1 MARSKAPGHDII
13 VIGASAGGVPA
24 LIEICRALPTDL
36 EAAVFVVVHTSPTS
50 PGVLPQILGR
60 SGPLSC
66 SFPKDGG
73 IIETGRIYVAPPDH
87 HMLLTGDSVHLTR
100 GPKEN
105 GFRPAV
111 DPLFRTA
118 ARAFGSR
125 VIGVVLSGGLDDG
138 TEGLLFIKQVGG
150 IAVVQDPAE
159 AEFPSMPASAVEAV
173 EVDHIV
179 NIKQM
184 SGLLERLTHERPAQG
199 AFVMP
204 KNLPDEP
211 ETAAVAQTGLKD
223 KTMPGPPT
231 PLTCPECGGSLW
243 ETTHD
248 QRVARYRCHVGH
260 SYTPKGL
267 LVTKSAE
274 VESALWSALRTLEE
288 NAELR
293 RRMAK
298 RASQGKL
305 NGVAEQYERA
315 AADAEKRATVIR
327 EVLMT
332 EREGNGDGDNGQ
344 VRGDM
349 SGDGAS
355 KNALQKAKLAGRRR
369 RK

>member
-1 MARSKAPGHDII
+1 LAKSKALGHDII

-24 LIEICRALPTDL
+24 LTEICRALPRDL

-50 PGVLPQILGR
+50 PGVLPQILDR

-66 SFPKDGG
+66 SFPFDGQS
-73 IIETGRIYVAPPDH
+73 IEMGRVYVAPPDH
-87 HMLLTGDSVHLTR
+87 HMLLSDAIHLTR

-125 VIGVVLSGGLDDG
+125 VVGVVLSGGLDDG

-159 AEFPSMPASAVEAV
+159 AAFPSMPASAIEAV
-173 EVDHIV
+173 EVDHV
-179 NIKQM
+179 VTVKQM
-184 SGLLERLTHERPAQG
+184 PVLLERLTHERAAQG
-199 AFVMP
+199 AVVMA
-204 KNLPDEP
+204 KDLPDEP
-211 ETAAVAQTGLKD
+211 EAAAVGDKGLKN

-231 PLTCPECGGSLW
+231 PMTCPECGGSLW
-243 ETTHD
+243 EISQG
-248 QRVARYRCHVGH
+248 QRVTRFRCHVGH

-293 RRMAK
+293 RRMAE
-298 RASQGKL
+298 RAAEGKL
-305 NGVAEQYERA
+305 NGVAQQYQRA
-315 AADAEKRATVIR
+315 AADAEERATVIR
-327 EVLMT
+327 QVLMS
-332 EREGNGDGDNGQ
+332 EREGNGEDTNGHSLRDERAGKSA
-344 VRGDM
+344 VT
-349 SGDGAS
+349 
-355 KNALQKAKLAGRRR
+355 KAKLAGRRR